1 MRFLLARVAAAAAAA
16 VVAVAAAAPVAQAE
30 ESARV
35 VSVAVGSGKVSE
47 LVEAPA
53 DGTPFAPSWS
63 HDGRHF
69 AYSNTPCDGC
79 APEIRLVA
87 LGTRGARGPG
97 GVVGNG
103 SSPALSANGRSI
115 VFVDLAGGLSVVT
128 PSASRTRAILPP
140 VPATILDAP
149 HFSPDG

>member
-1 MRFLLARVAAAAAAA
+1 MRFLLAGVAAAAAAA
-16 VVAVAAAAPVAQAE
+16 VVAVAVPAAPAAQAE

-35 VSVAVGSGKVSE
+35 VSVAVGTGKVSE

-63 HDGRHF
+63 RNGRHF

-79 APEIRLVA
+79 APEMRLVA
-87 LGTRGARGPG
+87 TGSPPAAGRG

-103 SSPALSANGRSI
+103 ASPALSPDGRSI
-115 VFVDLAGGLSVVT
+115 VFVDLA
-128 PSASRTRAILPP
+128 
-140 VPATILDAP
+140 
-149 HFSPDG
+149 